1 MTALLN
7 KIFFKGL
14 ELKAK
19 AINLV
24 KNEDGETNIIAIIL
38 ILAIVIALAIIFKS
52 QLSSLFNKI
61 WSSLF
66 DNVDSVL

>member
-19 AINLV
+19 AVDLV
-24 KNEDGETNIIAIIL
+24 KKENGETNIIAIIL

-66 DNVDSVL
+66 DNVENVL

>member
-19 AINLV
+19 AIDLV
-24 KNEDGETNIIAIIL
+24 KNENGETNIIAIIL

>member
-19 AINLV
+19 AIDLV

>member
-19 AINLV
+19 AIDLV

-61 WSSLF
+61 
-66 DNVDSVL
+66 

>member
-19 AINLV
+19 AIDMV
-24 KNEDGETNIIAIIL
+24 KKEDGETNIIAIIL